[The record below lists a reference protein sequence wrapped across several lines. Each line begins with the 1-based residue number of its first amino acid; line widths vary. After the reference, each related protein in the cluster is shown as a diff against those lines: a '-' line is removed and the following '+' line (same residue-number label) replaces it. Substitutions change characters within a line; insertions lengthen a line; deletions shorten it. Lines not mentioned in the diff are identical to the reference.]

1 MRKRVGVSAI
11 TKKRDDTAKFQAV
24 GKAME
29 ETKMAGIQEV
39 LLQFK
44 NSLATFAEKHRER
57 INSDPEFRLQ
67 FHSMCVSV
75 GVGKC
80 RLVIFFF
87 LTRVFSFIFPP

>member
-75 GVGKC
+75 GVGTLLMIIFLVFVLV
-80 RLVIFFF
+80 RLS
-87 LTRVFSFIFPP
+87 R